1 MISSNVSSRRR
12 VVAKRVASIFG
23 IVLVLPLIGCSSQ
36 GVRFSDSGSNDYR
49 QGSTGSVPIPKEP
62 VYGEADSGSA
72 PYWSSKA
79 RVPSAS
85 AAGGAYK
92 EASIERGTL
101 APVSAN
107 YEPQGAY
114 VGGSYALQPLDGHEG
129 GHTPSASRLTY
140 ESAKRY
146 AGPAPTYYDGKPKG
160 YRPREDDYE
169 PRGRAYEDKPRGGYD
184 RGDSGRDG
192 EYVVAPGDTIFSIAQ
207 RHGMST
213 VELADLNRLN
223 GSTIHPGQRLRV
235 RGPEYTSANKYKA
248 PSGYEPGD
256 RDGNGY
262 ANDERKAPPS
272 YTGEQGGRYSSYSD
286 YNKSQSKPYYGP
298 DQEPQGREKA
308 RPLGRS
314 SAYADRP
321 PYAKKRYEAEK
332 PLRSGGPSYSEK
344 PSHTDERAYA
354 EKPSHSDEPSYA
366 ERRYEEKAPSY
377 PERQSYAGEPRDQA
391 YADKPRYEDRP
402 QEREQNRYVRAD
414 ERGDDRVDEPRYE
427 PRRTKTKGSYS
438 NYSVRPGDTLVEVA
452 RRNGLSDRELAEFND
467 IPPSAR
473 LYPGQVLR
481 LPKGK
486 GYGWGERG
494 IVPEARPRHD
504 EGDDQ
509 DDRSSPRRVRPGYDD
524 RTSQK
529 TPAGAEPALN
539 DRDRGVARAS
549 SPQEGREPRP
559 SDANTAERP
568 QVERP
573 SGANSEPIMA
583 AAHRDMGPAEAQ
595 AGGEKAGAQ
604 DCESLLANPAS
615 RSAQTFREPVQ
626 GVVTARFGAKTDGS
640 FSDGIIFSVPRG
652 TPVKAAENGVVAYAG
667 NELPGFG
674 NLVLVRHAD
683 GFVTAYAHN
692 DELLVRRCEVVK
704 RGQIISKAGASGKTS
719 QPQLHFELRK
729 DSKPVDPEAFFARS

>member
-1 MISSNVSSRRR
+1 
-12 VVAKRVASIFG
+12 
-23 IVLVLPLIGCSSQ
+23 
-36 GVRFSDSGSNDYR
+36 
-49 QGSTGSVPIPKEP
+49 VPIPKEP

-79 RVPSAS
+79 RVSAAS
-85 AAGGAYK
+85 GAGGAYK

-101 APVSAN
+101 TPVSASH
-107 YEPQGAY
+107 EPQSAY
-114 VGGSYALQPLDGHEG
+114 VGGSYALQPLDPNDG
-129 GHTPSASRLTY
+129 GGTPSASKLTY

-146 AGPAPTYYDGKPKG
+146 AGPAPTYYDNQPKN
-160 YRPREDDYE
+160 YRPREEGYE

-184 RGDSGRDG
+184 RSGSGPDG

-248 PSGYEPGD
+248 PSGYEPGSRD
-256 RDGNGY
+256 RGGNGY
-262 ANDERKAPPS
+262 GSDDRKAPPS
-272 YTGEQGGRYSSYSD
+272 YTGDQGGRYSSYSD
-286 YNKSQSKPYYGP
+286 YNKSQPKPYYGR
-298 DQEPQGREKA
+298 DEKAEGREQTRA
-308 RPLGRS
+308 SGRP

-321 PYAKKRYEAEK
+321 SYVEKRYDAE
-332 PLRSGGPSYSEK
+332 PPRLNGPYGEK
-344 PSHTDERAYA
+344 PSHAGEQAYA
-354 EKPSHSDEPSYA
+354 EKPSYAGKQAYSKKPSQADERAYSEGPPHAGEQAYSEKRSHSDEPSYG
-366 ERRYEEKAPSY
+366 EQRDEEKAPSY
-377 PERQSYAGEPRDQA
+377 SERKPYAG
-391 YADKPRYEDRP
+391 KPRYEDRP
-402 QEREQNRYVRAD
+402 QEREQNRHARAD
-414 ERGDDRVDEPRYE
+414 DRETDRADEPRYE
-427 PRRTKTKGSYS
+427 PRRAKNKGSYS
-438 NYSVRPGDTLVEVA
+438 NYSVRPGDTIVDVA

-494 IVPEARPRHD
+494 IEPKARLRHD
-504 EGDDQ
+504 EGEDQ
-509 DDRSSPRRVRPGYDD
+509 DDRPPQRRVRPGFDD

-539 DRDRGVARAS
+539 ERERGVAKAS
-549 SPQEGREPRP
+549 SPQEEREPPASDTNAGGRP
-559 SDANTAERP
+559 EA
-568 QVERP
+568 ERP
-573 SGANSEPIMA
+573 SGGHSEPIMA
-583 AAHRDMGPAEAQ
+583 AAHRDIGTPDAQ
-595 AGGEKAGAQ
+595 PGGEKAGAQ

-626 GVVTARFGAKTDGS
+626 GVVTAKFGSKTDGS
-640 FSDGIIFSVPRG
+640 FNDGIEFSVPKG

-704 RGQIISKAGASGKTS
+704 RGQIISKAGASGKTN

-729 DSKPVDPEAFFARS
+729 DSKPIDPEAFFARS